1 MKFSK
6 DSEQMMSVMMDDF
19 EKFIKK
25 KSSSQQRTFD
35 RIMKNFYSEV
45 KSADKFTDK
54 LWKDGKVKVNI
65 REIHDFRSIRHT
77 SLLSSTYTPANI
89 KKYIKSNIK
98 GVINYKFSAGGRSI
112 TVNFYLMHNS
122 EFNQLIKF
130 DKLVYKM
137 IMWLKMVSSYTRS
150 RCSRTLKVNCYM
162 TPLKKILPNSPFT
175 VLSSNHANTAV
186 TTSCTA
192 DGEICLYRKEEIFK
206 VFIHETFH
214 VLGLDFS
221 SMSNTLLNSKVHLI
235 FPISSSYNLYEGYT
249 EFWATIM
256 NCVFTAYYMSKDSR
270 DPNEFYLYAEY
281 CIAFEQFFSL
291 FQCVKV
297 LDFMGL
303 SYHNLHGKD
312 NLSERA
318 RKYLYKEETNIF
330 AYYVIKCILL
340 YNFIPFINWCK
351 SNNDNILSFYRSKDN
366 LMRFYRFIML
376 HYRSKQFNAEL
387 DRVQKV
393 LKLHKSNVADNDN
406 KIIAKTM
413 RMTIIELL

>member
-6 DSEQMMSVMMDDF
+6 DSEQMMSIMMDDF

-77 SLLSSTYTPANI
+77 SLLSSTYTPVNI

-98 GVINYKFSAGGRSI
+98 GVINYNFSAGGRSI

-192 DGEICLYRKEEIFK
+192 DGEICLYRKEEI
-206 VFIHETFH
+206 
-214 VLGLDFS
+214 
-221 SMSNTLLNSKVHLI
+221 
-235 FPISSSYNLYEGYT
+235 SSYNLYEGYT

>member
-1 MKFSK
+1 
-6 DSEQMMSVMMDDF
+6 
-19 EKFIKK
+19 
-25 KSSSQQRTFD
+25 
-35 RIMKNFYSEV
+35 
-45 KSADKFTDK
+45 
-54 LWKDGKVKVNI
+54 
-65 REIHDFRSIRHT
+65 
-77 SLLSSTYTPANI
+77 
-89 KKYIKSNIK
+89 
-98 GVINYKFSAGGRSI
+98 
-112 TVNFYLMHNS
+112 
-122 EFNQLIKF
+122 
-130 DKLVYKM
+130 
-137 IMWLKMVSSYTRS
+137 
-150 RCSRTLKVNCYM
+150 M

-406 KIIAKTM
+406 KMIAKTM